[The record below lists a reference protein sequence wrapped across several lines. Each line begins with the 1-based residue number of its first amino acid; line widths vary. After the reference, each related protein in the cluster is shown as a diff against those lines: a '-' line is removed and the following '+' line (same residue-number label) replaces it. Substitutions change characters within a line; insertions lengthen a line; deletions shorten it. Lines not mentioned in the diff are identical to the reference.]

1 LIQSLDR
8 GQIYTGV
15 SEGSFFL
22 GVAMKS
28 LLDAPN
34 IWSSHTI
41 DQAKVPAP
49 NIRNSLSDRWIVLN
63 FLQEFPEAIFLCV
76 AMKLQ

>member
-1 LIQSLDR
+1 
-8 GQIYTGV
+8 
-15 SEGSFFL
+15 
-22 GVAMKS
+22 MKS

-49 NIRNSLSDRWIVLN
+49 NIRNSLSDRWIVLK

-76 AMKLQ
+76 AMKSQ